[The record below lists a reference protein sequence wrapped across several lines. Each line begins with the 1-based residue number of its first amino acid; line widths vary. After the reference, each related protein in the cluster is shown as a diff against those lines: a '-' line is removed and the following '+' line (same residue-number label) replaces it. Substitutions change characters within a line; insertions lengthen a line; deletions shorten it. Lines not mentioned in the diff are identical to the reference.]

1 MSDATPMAARRAR
14 AIARLTRT
22 VLHLMHGVAI
32 AMLRFPR
39 LTAAERAAKVH
50 WWSIKVLRLM
60 GVQLVQAGAPRPGA
74 KLLVA
79 NHISWLDIMAIH
91 AVCPDARFVSKAD
104 VRRWPVLGMLV
115 AAAGTLFIERER
127 KRDAV
132 RVVHTMAQALAD
144 GETVAIFP
152 EGTTSDGR
160 QLLPFHANLLQ
171 AAISSEVPV
180 QAVVLAYADRSATVS
195 EAVTF
200 IGETTL
206 IESFWRIA
214 CGDGVQVT
222 VRLLPARGV
231 RHADRRRLAAL
242 LRDEIKAALHGV
254 ERADDADSAEPAKE
268 AAPTQPLA

>member
-1 MSDATPMAARRAR
+1 MADATPMAARRVR
-14 AIARLTRT
+14 AIVRVMRT
-22 VLHLMHGVAI
+22 CVHLLHGVFI

-39 LTAAERAAKVH
+39 MGAAERAAKVQ
-50 WWSIKVLRLM
+50 WWSVKVLRLM
-60 GVQLVQAGAPRPGA
+60 GVQLIQAGAPRPGA

-79 NHISWLDIMAIH
+79 NHVSWLDIMAIH
-91 AVCPDARFVSKAD
+91 SVCPEARFVSKAD

-160 QLLPFHANLLQ
+160 ALLPFHANLLQ
-171 AAISSEVPV
+171 AALSSQVPV
-180 QAVVLAYADRSATVS
+180 QAVVLAYSDRSAPVS

-214 CGDGVQVT
+214 CGDGLRVR
-222 VRLLPARGV
+222 VRLLPARDV
-231 RHADRRRLAAL
+231 RHADRRRLADS
-242 LRDEIKAALHGV
+242 LRGEI
-254 ERADDADSAEPAKE
+254 E
-268 AAPTQPLA
+268 AAMCGVAPADQSAAAPSQPLP

>member
-1 MSDATPMAARRAR
+1 MAPVGPITRRAR
-14 AIARLTRT
+14 AVARLGRA
-22 VLHLMHGVAI
+22 VLHLLHGISITV
-32 AMLRFPR
+32 LRFPGMSP
-39 LTAAERAAKVH
+39 AQRAAQVQ
-50 WWSIKVLRLM
+50 WWSLGVLRRM
-60 GVQLVQAGAPRPGA
+60 GVELVHAGAPRPGA

-104 VRRWPVLGMLV
+104 VRHWPVLGRLV

-127 KRDAV
+127 KRDAL

-171 AAISSEVPV
+171 AAVASEVPV
-180 QAVVLAYADRSATVS
+180 QSVALRYSDSAAPISDAVS
-195 EAVTF
+195 F
-200 IGETTL
+200 IGDTTL
-206 IESFWRIA
+206 VGSFWRIA
-214 CGDGVQVT
+214 CGDGVRVT
-222 VRLLPARGV
+222 VRMLPARDV

-242 LRDEIKAALHGV
+242 LSAEIDAALRGV
-254 ERADDADSAEPAKE
+254 AFEPESVPA
-268 AAPTQPLA
+268 QPLP

>member
-1 MSDATPMAARRAR
+1 MADATPMAARRVR
-14 AIARLTRT
+14 AIARLART
-22 VLHLMHGVAI
+22 VAHLMHGIFI
-32 AMLRFPR
+32 ARLRFPR
-39 LTAAERAAKVH
+39 MSPAGRAAKVQ

-60 GVQLVQAGAPRPGA
+60 GVRLVQSGTPRPGA

-91 AVCPDARFVSKAD
+91 SVCPDARFVSKAD
-104 VRRWPVLGMLV
+104 VRKWPVLGMLV

-132 RVVHTMAQALAD
+132 RVVHTMAQSLMD

-160 QLLPFHANLLQ
+160 QVLPFHANLLQ
-171 AAISSEVPV
+171 AAVVSEVPV
-180 QAVVLAYADRSATVS
+180 QSIVLAYSDSSDAVS
-195 EAVTF
+195 DAVSF

-214 CGDGVQVT
+214 CGDGVLVK
-222 VRLLPARGV
+222 VRVLPAHGV

-242 LRDEIKAALHGV
+242 LSGEIEAALRGGSPACV
-254 ERADDADSAEPAKE
+254 GEPDQI
-268 AAPTQPLA
+268 QPLA